1 MRLRATSRAA
11 GVVFWGACVLIG
23 WCFAEGRSADAP
35 LSQTSPITS
44 SPSHTGED
52 DWPQLQR
59 NAERHGQS
67 EIEVPPP
74 YRARWI
80 WFGPEHVLR
89 NRESKRAAGWDDDLT
104 GAEGKSYPMPDRL
117 PFSFAGSMQPICVDG
132 RVFVADC
139 QGTVYALRSDDGTTL
154 WTAKNPGG
162 SLWSGAAAEDVVAFA
177 SVTGRVTAWDAATG
191 KELWT
196 YDTGKAVTSAPA
208 LVGEILYTPSQSG
221 RVHALRLKDGRE
233 VWKSEYL
240 GAPIQ
245 GGLCVANG
253 KVYVGTEAMEV
264 VALDAATGR
273 VLARSERLMGQS
285 FRLLWPVAVADRV
298 IFTAVP
304 LICVGSEYVN
314 DPILAGKDS
323 AFGTVGWDPQLKPGY
338 PDVAA
343 EQAALRRW
351 LSGPGKV
358 WETHF
363 ALRAEDLKKDYIIA
377 TGVTEGCGMPPD
389 PPALDEQGRPLLWW
403 ASAYGTV
410 IRKCGFGTNFTTDI
424 SALDI
429 RDGDRILIDNG
440 RYADQTTETDNL
452 YAMSTG
458 GRYLYLRQ
466 NFRGTSVIDLRT
478 SQHHRISAIYRRWD
492 GGGWHSPI
500 NYAQGDG
507 DTVRVPLTPP
517 APSGRTAPAVAEGKL
532 FFTEEFAVTCVET
545 ARSR

>member
-1 MRLRATSRAA
+1 MGLRTTNRSAA
-11 GVVFWGACVLIG
+11 VVLWGACIVSG
-23 WCFAEGRSADAP
+23 WCCADGRSADP
-35 LSQTSPITS
+35 PSPQAS
-44 SPSHTGED
+44 PVASAPSHARAE

-59 NAERHGQS
+59 TAERHGRS

-80 WFGPEHVLR
+80 WFGPEHILR
-89 NRESKRAAGWDDDLT
+89 NRESKRAAGWDDDLA
-104 GAEGKSYPMPDRL
+104 GGEGKRYPMPDRL
-117 PFSFAGSMQPICVDG
+117 PFCFAGSMQPICVGG

-139 QGTVYALRSDDGTTL
+139 QGAVYALRSDDGATL
-154 WTAKNPGG
+154 WTAANPGG
-162 SLWSGAAAEDVVAFA
+162 SLWSGAATEDVVAFA
-177 SVTGRVTAWDAATG
+177 STTGYVTAWDAATG
-191 KELWT
+191 RELWK
-196 YDTGKAVTSAPA
+196 YDSGKAVTSAPA
-208 LVGEILYTPSQSG
+208 LVGDILYTPSQSG
-221 RVHALRLKDGRE
+221 RVYALRLKDGQE

-253 KVYVGTEAMEV
+253 RVYVGTEAMEA
-264 VALDAATGR
+264 VALDAASGR

-285 FRLLWPVAVADRV
+285 FRLLWPVAVAERV
-298 IFTAVP
+298 IFTTVP

-377 TGVTEGCGMPPD
+377 TGVTEGCGMPPN
-389 PPALDEQGRPLLWW
+389 PPALDERGRPLLWW
-403 ASAYGTV
+403 ASGYGTV

-424 SALDI
+424 SALDL
-429 RDGDRILIDNG
+429 RNGDRILIDNG
-440 RYADQTTETDNL
+440 RHADQTTETDNL

-466 NFRGTSVIDLRT
+466 NFRGTSVIDLQT

-492 GGGWHSPI
+492 GGGWHSPV

-507 DTVRVPLTPP
+507 DAVRVPSTPP
-517 APSGRTAPAVAEGKL
+517 APSGRTAPAVADGKL

-545 ARSR
+545 ARSP

>member
-1 MRLRATSRAA
+1 MGLRTTNRSA
-11 GVVFWGACVLIG
+11 GVVLWGTCIVSG
-23 WCFAEGRSADAP
+23 WCCADGGSAAP
-35 LSQTSPITS
+35 PPPQASPVAS
-44 SPSHTGED
+44 APSHAKAE

-59 NAERHGQS
+59 TAERQGRS
-67 EIEVPPP
+67 ELEVPPP

-89 NRESKRAAGWDDDLT
+89 NRESKRAAGWEDDLA
-104 GAEGKSYPMPDRL
+104 GGEGKSYPMPDRL
-117 PFSFAGSMQPICVDG
+117 PFCFAGSMQPICVGG

-139 QGTVYALRSDDGTTL
+139 QGTVYALRSDDGATL
-154 WTAKNPGG
+154 WTAANPGG

-177 SVTGRVTAWDAATG
+177 STTGYVTAWDAATG
-191 KELWT
+191 RELWK

-208 LVGEILYTPSQSG
+208 LVGDILYTPSQSG
-221 RVHALRLKDGRE
+221 RVYALRWKDGQE

-253 KVYVGTEAMEV
+253 KVYVGTEAMEA
-264 VALDAATGR
+264 VALDAASGR

-298 IFTAVP
+298 IFTTVP

-314 DPILAGKDS
+314 DPILAGKDA
-323 AFGTVGWDPQLKPGY
+323 AFGSVGWDPQLKPGY

-377 TGVTEGCGMPPD
+377 TGVTEGCGMPPN
-389 PPALDEQGRPLLWW
+389 PPALDERGRPLLWW
-403 ASAYGTV
+403 ASGYGTV

-424 SALDI
+424 SALDL
-429 RDGDRILIDNG
+429 RNGDRILIDNG

-492 GGGWHSPI
+492 GGGWHSPV

-507 DTVRVPLTPP
+507 DVVRVPSTPA